1 MNTRCARVLALVL
14 LQLALFS
21 TPAHSA
27 TDPAVER
34 MAQSLRF
41 RTISYQD
48 RERIDYGEFDR
59 LNGFLRDSFPR
70 VFSELAVET
79 VSEHS
84 LLIQWPGSDPALKPI
99 LFTAHTDVVPIEP
112 GTEGDWQHP
121 PFDGVVDDG
130 YIYGRGTLD
139 DKVGVMSVLEAA
151 EQLLA
156 EGFRPRRG
164 IVMAF
169 GHDEEISGTHGAALI
184 AERMK
189 ELGLHFQWMVDE
201 GGMILADSPMLP
213 DKAVAM
219 INVAEKGYMTLTL
232 VVTGDGGH
240 SSNPPKVSTIGRL
253 SNALARIEANP
264 FPPRLVGP
272 VEAMFESLAPH
283 VGQPERFVFENLWL
297 TAPLVARNM
306 ADQRLTMPF
315 VKTTT
320 ALTMFNAGVKE
331 NVVPQ
336 RAEAKVNFRLL
347 PGDTPESVLERIE
360 EIVDD
365 PQVDISYQRWQNIP
379 PVSNHEGPGFAV
391 ISEAVSEVYPEA
403 VVVPSL
409 LVATTDTRHY
419 IDLADDQY
427 RFHGMLLESTQASS
441 VHGSDEYI
449 AIDSYLNT
457 IAIAR
462 HAMRLGAR

>member
-1 MNTRCARVLALVL
+1 MKSGGLKKRLLRLLWGLIPWGIFACIVVFIIMMGGKIKEEQTR
-14 LQLALFS
+14 
-21 TPAHSA
+21 
-27 TDPAVER
+27 
-34 MAQSLRF
+34 
-41 RTISYQD
+41 
-48 RERIDYGEFDR
+48 
-59 LNGFLRDSFPR
+59 
-70 VFSELAVET
+70 LAVAKESAMKKDIPST
-79 VSEHS
+79 
-84 LLIQWPGSDPALKPI
+84 
-99 LFTAHTDVVPIEP
+99 
-112 GTEGDWQHP
+112 
-121 PFDGVVDDG
+121 
-130 YIYGRGTLD
+130 
-139 DKVGVMSVLEAA
+139 KV
-151 EQLLA
+151 
-156 EGFRPRRG
+156 
-164 IVMAF
+164 I
-169 GHDEEISGTHGAALI
+169 
-184 AERMK
+184 
-189 ELGLHFQWMVDE
+189 
-201 GGMILADSPMLP
+201 
-213 DKAVAM
+213 
-219 INVAEKGYMTLTL
+219 TLTL
-232 VVTGDGGH
+232 EPHRMEDKISLPGEVEPFEDLWVKAEVTGQVMKIFVKEGQYVKKGQVLVQIDDRDYR
-240 SSNPPKVSTIGRL
+240 SR
-253 SNALARIEANP
+253 LARIEANP

-306 ADQRLTMPF
+306 ADQRLTLPF

-379 PVSNHEGPGFAV
+379 PVSDHEDPGFVA
-391 ISEAVSEVYPEA
+391 ISEAVREVYPEA

-427 RFHGMLLESTQASS
+427 RFHGMLLESSQASS